1 MNCKTANQRQEG
13 SYFMKRGCCQVNR
26 RKKENV
32 FSFITTLNKHKQKL
46 VRRDTKAFIM
56 LQFEQVNQIL
66 LDDSS
71 AWEPSKSEN

>member
-1 MNCKTANQRQEG
+1 M
-13 SYFMKRGCCQVNR
+13 F
-26 RKKENV
+26 
-32 FSFITTLNKHKQKL
+32 FLDIFITTLNKHKQKL

-56 LQFEQVNQIL
+56 LQFEQVYQIL